1 MSPPPSAPPESPAG
15 PSLWRLTGVFL
26 RLGAQAFGGLGAT
39 LGLLERDLVAHRRWV
54 SASDLRDSLTY
65 TKPLPGSTVVQVV
78 TYLGWR
84 LRGPAGA
91 VATTVAFLTPAVLV
105 MTAAAAGTAA
115 LPDVA
120 VIRGALLGLQ
130 VAVVGVLAATAVRL
144 LRSEARSRSTAAVAV
159 GALGAGLVVNAA
171 VVVGAAGLGAVIVW
185 WVRRRRSGPSE
196 DGAGGET

>member
-1 MSPPPSAPPESPAG
+1 MSPSPPAPPESPAG

-54 SASDLRDSLTY
+54 GASDLRDSLTY

-91 VATTVAFLTPAVLV
+91 VAATVAFLTPAVLV

-120 VIRGALLGLQ
+120 WY
-130 VAVVGVLAATAVRL
+130 AVRCWGC
-144 LRSEARSRSTAAVAV
+144 RSPSSVCWLPPRCGCCEAKPDPGPPLPSRWARWVLGWSSTPRS
-159 GALGAGLVVNAA
+159 
-171 VVVGAAGLGAVIVW
+171 W
-185 WVRRRRSGPSE
+185 WAPPGW
-196 DGAGGET
+196 AQ